1 MDLTLKL
8 LDEDEIRGYV
18 SRWQSFFWRRNMMA
32 LQEKSVSATKQL
44 DWRSERMDG
53 PSWMCHHKK
62 YVSFCVFWGWSVGA
76 EWEDQRKSLSVQ
88 SLDKLENSFCLKKKL
103 RWCSLCVF
111 QEPRESWLL
120 YSNPRWMWF
129 GCQITAQVC
138 DGTTDYQAEI
148 TRERE
153 KRLKIWEYF
162 LNTRKANTGLWHS
175 NSICASERAGPS
187 RVRHFSEHPN
197 TSKTNAQEATTQM
210 ESEEPADEKKF
221 AKTENGGEFWV
232 AS

>member
-88 SLDKLENSFCLKKKL
+88 SLDKLENSFCLKKN
-103 RWCSLCVF
+103 S
-111 QEPRESWLL
+111 
-120 YSNPRWMWF
+120 
-129 GCQITAQVC
+129 
-138 DGTTDYQAEI
+138 DG
-148 TRERE
+148 
-153 KRLKIWEYF
+153 
-162 LNTRKANTGLWHS
+162 
-175 NSICASERAGPS
+175 
-187 RVRHFSEHPN
+187 
-197 TSKTNAQEATTQM
+197 
-210 ESEEPADEKKF
+210 
-221 AKTENGGEFWV
+221 V
-232 AS
+232 ASVSFRNPERVDYYIQTLDGCDLVVKSLLKCAMELQIIRRRSQEKGRKGWKYGSISSILVRPIQVSGIQIPSVLQKGQGLPE